1 MDLNT
6 SELIDTQSKPDTR
19 GVTITKV
26 GIKDIN
32 FPLKIAQKNGGSQSV
47 QALSTMGV
55 ELQSDQKGTHMSRF
69 VEILNE
75 WELRDITGD
84 HIEFFLEDIKKHLQA
99 KSAYIDIKFKYF
111 IEKIAPISK
120 IKSLF
125 DVDCSFEASFNNDNY
140 NFVLGVIIPVTTLC
154 PCSKSISKY
163 GAHNQRG
170 LIKVKVS
177 YPKDFHIWIE
187 DLVSDI
193 EKFGS
198 APIYSL
204 LKRED
209 EKYVTERAYENPKF
223 VEDIIRDVTLY
234 FRNISQ
240 INWFEIECENFES
253 IHNHSAYAYH
263 KEIIN

>member
-1 MDLNT
+1 MFDTLK
-6 SELIDTQSKPDTR
+6 LVDTQSKPDNR

-26 GIKDIN
+26 GIKNIN
-32 FPLKIAQKNGGSQSV
+32 FPLKIAEKDGGSQFV

-55 ELQSDQKGTHMSRF
+55 ELQSEQKGTHMSRF

-75 WELRDITGD
+75 WQVKNISGD
-84 HIEFFLEDIKKHLQA
+84 HIEFFLEDIKNHLQA
-99 KSAYIDIKFKYF
+99 QASYIDIKFKYF
-111 IEKIAPISK
+111 IEKVAPVSK

-125 DVDCSFEASFNNDNY
+125 DVDCSFEASLNDEY
-140 NFVLGVIIPVTTLC
+140 NFVLGVIVPVTTLC

-170 LIKVKVS
+170 LIKVRVS

-187 DLVSDI
+187 DLVFDI

-198 APIYSL
+198 SPIYSL

-209 EKYVTERAYENPKF
+209 EKFVTEQAYENPKF

-234 FRNISQ
+234 FRNMPK

-263 KEIIN
+263 KEII